1 MDQMKIKNKNLKYI
15 PINEMSKNNTSFCK
29 FFQYQKIK
37 PSTSNRN
44 TNPVT
49 QRFQT
54 PFKENSHYSNFKI
67 MSPSK
72 TFFTSNTI
80 DTNYTNRT
88 NNKTK
93 SFIKLLSP
101 LNQKSKIDEKIFIAN
116 ENKKQL
122 LKQKKEN
129 ILEKYQERNKKIQK
143 IREKI
148 QKKKIFISNKINK
161 LNDMRRLRLKIH
173 NILSNQGTNLCDEF
187 ESKNSAFNI
196 KMFDYLSGKHNL
208 NQSIKYQSK
217 FRFDKIDNGEGH
229 DRYKMLIDVDT
240 MKQNEEMSDKILE
253 NELSLNERKLII
265 EDPDYFFHNN
275 VSDKFKSISLVQRIN
290 QEENSGRKNN
300 FNFLPF
306 LNKNLTDTNQ
316 KPKSRNLKEK
326 LSNRIRTD
334 VSKRLNDIKND
345 INKTIYLKRTKDLNF
360 KTDEIIKEHKDKIF
374 KTMID
379 SLSRIFHQTLKKEMN
394 DNKDKREKMYEILNP
409 NNFQYRRKR
418 QSTFDYTND
427 KTKFTFDTF
436 NKDEIEL
443 LKSFKKQIKDSYG

>member
-44 TNPVT
+44 TNPLT

-67 MSPSK
+67 MSPSR

-88 NNKTK
+88 NNNKTK
-93 SFIKLLSP
+93 SFIKSFSP
-101 LNQKSKIDEKIFIAN
+101 LTQKSNINEKIFIAN

-122 LKQKKEN
+122 LKQKQDN
-129 ILEKYQERNKKIQK
+129 ILEKYQERNKRIQK

-148 QKKKIFISNKINK
+148 KKKKIFISNKINK

-173 NILSNQGTNLCDEF
+173 NIISNQGTNLCDEF

-290 QEENSGRKNN
+290 QEENSGRKD
-300 FNFLPF
+300 NFLPF
-306 LNKNLTDTNQ
+306 INQNFIDSNQ
-316 KPKSRNLKEK
+316 KSKSRNLKEK

-345 INKTIYLKRTKDLNF
+345 INKTIYIKRTKDLNF
-360 KTDEIIKEHKDKIF
+360 KNDEIIKEQKDKIF

-379 SLSRIFHQTLKKEMN
+379 SLSNISHETLKKEMN
-394 DNKDKREKMYEILNP
+394 DNSDKREKMYETLNP
-409 NNFQYRRKR
+409 NNLHYRRKR
-418 QSTFDYTND
+418 QYTFDYIND
-427 KTKFTFDTF
+427 KSKFTFDTF
-436 NKDEIEL
+436 NKDELEL
-443 LKSFKKQIKDSYG
+443 LKSIKKQIKDSYG

>member
-1 MDQMKIKNKNLKYI
+1 MDQMKNKNKNLKYI

-44 TNPVT
+44 TNPLT

-67 MSPSK
+67 MSPSR

-88 NNKTK
+88 NNNKTK
-93 SFIKLLSP
+93 SFIKSLSP
-101 LNQKSKIDEKIFIAN
+101 LTQKSNINEKIFIAN

-122 LKQKKEN
+122 LKQKQDN
-129 ILEKYQERNKKIQK
+129 ILEKYQERNKRIQK

-148 QKKKIFISNKINK
+148 KKKKIFISNKINK

-173 NILSNQGTNLCDEF
+173 NIISNQGTNLCDEF

-240 MKQNEEMSDKILE
+240 MRQNEEMSDKILE
-253 NELSLNERKLII
+253 NELNLNERRLII

-290 QEENSGRKNN
+290 QEENSGRKD
-300 FNFLPF
+300 NFLPF
-306 LNKNLTDTNQ
+306 INQ
-316 KPKSRNLKEK
+316 NFIDSNTKSKSRNLKEK

-345 INKTIYLKRTKDLNF
+345 INKTIYIKRTKDLNF
-360 KTDEIIKEHKDKIF
+360 KNDEIIKEQKDKIF

-379 SLSRIFHQTLKKEMN
+379 SLSNISHETLKKEMN
-394 DNKDKREKMYEILNP
+394 DNRDKREKMYETLNP
-409 NNFQYRRKR
+409 NNLNKRRKR
-418 QSTFDYTND
+418 QYTFDYIND
-427 KTKFTFDTF
+427 KSKFTFDTF
-436 NKDEIEL
+436 NKDELEL
-443 LKSFKKQIKDSYG
+443 LKSIKKQIKDSYG

>member
-1 MDQMKIKNKNLKYI
+1 MDQMKNKNKNLKYI

-44 TNPVT
+44 TNPLT

-67 MSPSK
+67 MSPSR

-88 NNKTK
+88 NNNKTK
-93 SFIKLLSP
+93 SFIKSFSP
-101 LNQKSKIDEKIFIAN
+101 LTQKSNINEKIFIAN

-122 LKQKKEN
+122 LKQKQDN
-129 ILEKYQERNKKIQK
+129 ILEKYQERNKRIQK

-148 QKKKIFISNKINK
+148 KKKKIFISNKINK

-173 NILSNQGTNLCDEF
+173 NIISNQGTNLCDEF

-240 MKQNEEMSDKILE
+240 MRQNEEMSDKILE
-253 NELSLNERKLII
+253 NELNLNERRLII

-290 QEENSGRKNN
+290 QEENSGRKD
-300 FNFLPF
+300 NFLPF
-306 LNKNLTDTNQ
+306 INQNFIDSNQ
-316 KPKSRNLKEK
+316 KSKSRNLKEK

-345 INKTIYLKRTKDLNF
+345 INKTIYIKRTKDLNF
-360 KTDEIIKEHKDKIF
+360 KNDEIIKEQKDKIF

-379 SLSRIFHQTLKKEMN
+379 SLSNISHETLKKEMN
-394 DNKDKREKMYEILNP
+394 DNRDKREKMYETLNP
-409 NNFQYRRKR
+409 DNLHHRRKR
-418 QSTFDYTND
+418 QYTFDYIND
-427 KTKFTFDTF
+427 KSKFTFDTF
-436 NKDEIEL
+436 NKDELEL
-443 LKSFKKQIKDSYG
+443 LKSIKKQIKDSYG